1 MASLYIH
8 IPFCESRCA
17 YCAFYSSTYRGNK
30 ADYLSALCREL
41 ELRRNYLSGAPIRT
55 LYFGGGTPSLLSVDD
70 FALLMATLRRFYDLS
85 SLEEFTVEVNPDDVT
100 YDFVAGIAALG
111 VNRISMGVQSFHDE
125 DLRLMGRRHSVAQV
139 YSAVEAI
146 RGAGIEN
153 VSIDLIYGLPG
164 QTKEA
169 WRENLSKAVALD
181 VQHLSAYSLTY
192 EEGSKLSRLA
202 KRGEVHPVG
211 EEDCADMFALLRAEL
226 AQAGF
231 YQYEISNFAKPGME
245 SKHNSSYWDGT
256 PYLGVGASA
265 HSYDGTSR
273 QWNIANTRLYIAKL
287 QQGADDYYEVEQL
300 DLETRYN
307 DFVLTTLRTRK
318 GMDLALLEE
327 GYTRRLYDYCLKN
340 ASKYIS
346 EGLLIREDGFL
357 RLSES
362 GLFVSDGV
370 MSDLM
375 WVE

>member
-1 MASLYIH
+1 
-8 IPFCESRCA
+8 
-17 YCAFYSSTYRGNK
+17 
-30 ADYLSALCREL
+30 
-41 ELRRNYLSGAPIRT
+41 
-55 LYFGGGTPSLLSVDD
+55 
-70 FALLMATLRRFYDLS
+70 
-85 SLEEFTVEVNPDDVT
+85 
-100 YDFVAGIAALG
+100 
-111 VNRISMGVQSFHDE
+111 
-125 DLRLMGRRHSVAQV
+125 
-139 YSAVEAI
+139 
-146 RGAGIEN
+146 
-153 VSIDLIYGLPG
+153 
-164 QTKEA
+164 
-169 WRENLSKAVALD
+169 
-181 VQHLSAYSLTY
+181 
-192 EEGSKLSRLA
+192 
-202 KRGEVHPVG
+202 
-211 EEDCADMFALLRAEL
+211 MFALLRAEL

>member
-55 LYFGGGTPSLLSVDD
+55 LYFGGGTPSLLSVEE
-70 FALLMATLRRFYDLS
+70 FSLLMESLRRYYDLS

-100 YDFVAGIAALG
+100 HDFVAGIAALG

-169 WRENLSKAVALD
+169 WRENLAKAVALD

-202 KRGEVHPVG
+202 KRGKVHPVG

-307 DFVLTTLRTRK
+307 DFVLTSLRTRK